1 MRLIRTATYRADLEA
16 IVDYIAAENPRA
28 ALAIWDEIESQVE
41 RLALYPHSG
50 RIGRVE
56 GTRELV
62 VSQRPYIIGYTVL
75 EDAVLILRV
84 LHGARQWPGKIGG

>member
-1 MRLIRTATYRADLEA
+1 MRLVRTATYRADLEA

-28 ALAIWDEIESQVE
+28 ALAVWDEIESQVE

-62 VSQRPYIIGYTVL
+62 VSRTPYIVGYTIR

-84 LHGARQWPGKIGG
+84 LHGARQWPDKIGG

>member
-1 MRLIRTATYRADLEA
+1 MRLVRTATYRADLEA

-28 ALAIWDEIESQVE
+28 ALAVWGEIESQVE

-62 VSQRPYIIGYTVL
+62 
-75 EDAVLILRV
+75 
-84 LHGARQWPGKIGG
+84 

>member
-1 MRLIRTATYRADLEA
+1 VRLVRTATYRADLEA

-28 ALAIWDEIESQVE
+28 ALAVWDEIESQVE
-41 RLALYPHSG
+41 RLASYPHSG

-62 VSQRPYIIGYTVL
+62 VNRTPYVVGYTARD
-75 EDAVLILRV
+75 DAVLILRV
-84 LHGARQWPGKIGG
+84 LHGARQWPDKIGG